1 MIYETFSASVC
12 EFCHVDKPVSSQF
25 IHRLFKAMNI
35 CRYAIFLL
43 IYEFTIFDVI
53 EVIRTRDHVQELTE
67 GLFLGLTF
75 LTLCVKYANFLLR
88 ENELLD
94 LLDCLRVKMCQPR
107 NSTEK
112 LIIEEHSR
120 RGTRVIRRYV
130 VMLNVTYHKI

>member
-1 MIYETFSASVC
+1 MIYKTFSASVC
-12 EFCHVDKPVSSQF
+12 EFCHVDEPFSSSQF
-25 IHRLFKAMNI
+25 IHRLFKAMGI
-35 CRYAIFLL
+35 YRYAIFLL

-53 EVIRTRDHVQELTE
+53 EVIRTREHVQELTE

-88 ENELLD
+88 ENELSD

-120 RGTRVIRRYV
+120 RGTCVTYKYV
-130 VMLNVTYHKI
+130 VCIILM